1 MRKRLVLPVSIAVGL
16 SSAVC
21 VAQGGATSTSAGQ
34 IGVQTSGQAA
44 GAPSATQTAPAAT
57 QTVTAPTVTSPGSP
71 APATYPDAAAPPAPA
86 GVNSGLPA
94 EPVPTPADP
103 AQVPARSGY
112 YGQQVPATTIQQPT
126 PGRAPVVV
134 PAQTTTAAPVAAMPP
149 YIPYGIPDEDR
160 RPSHDGSTY
169 IPLDSWVYPAVLRLY
184 SLGFADTMFLG
195 MRPYTRQSLLH
206 ILENTADDVMES
218 DNDEAKETYI
228 KLMKEVQ
235 QEASDGVTP
244 RGLVYGTKAVYD
256 RALGISGTSLRD
268 SYHLGQTINNDY
280 GRPYE
285 GGFNNIVGFHEI
297 AEYGRFSL
305 DVRGE
310 YEHSPSADGYSQQL
324 SAEISNIDQIDYS
337 GYNLH
342 QATIPSGPI
351 AAANPFRLQEASLSF
366 HVLGHEISGGKTDDW
381 QGPALGGAFAYTNN
395 AENIYSFR
403 INRVEPLHI
412 PYVFA
417 LLGPIRYEFMYG
429 SLKGHT
435 FPNNDWMHTEMVSFR
450 PTKNVEFGFQR
461 TVIFGGQGHE
471 PVTLHTFLKGFF
483 DISDT
488 TMAEK
493 YSRDD
498 PGARYTAFNFSW
510 RLPFLSHT
518 VTLYTDSE
526 AHDDVTP
533 PSAPRRA
540 AYRPGLEFSHVP
552 GIPKLEFRVEA
563 VSTDTSTLRSLG
575 GTFNY
580 YETVQRQAYTNKG
593 FIFGD
598 WIGREAKGG
607 QAWLTYH
614 LSGDEYVQLEYL
626 NKKNPKDFINSTAAE
641 VNGPYPQGGTTQN
654 DFKLSVLKR
663 FHHDD
668 IELNAWFQYEKWNA
682 PIYKPGAQ
690 TDTETAVQV
699 TFFPGLKRRTSIF
712 Q

>member
-1 MRKRLVLPVSIAVGL
+1 MRKCFVLPLSAAVWM
-16 SSAVC
+16 SAAIC
-21 VAQGGATSTSAGQ
+21 FAQNGASPTTATPTSQPTSQIQPQPPSTSPTTPAG
-34 IGVQTSGQAA
+34 ITQAF
-44 GAPSATQTAPAAT
+44 PAA
-57 QTVTAPTVTSPGSP
+57 PT
-71 APATYPDAAAPPAPA
+71 
-86 GVNSGLPA
+86 
-94 EPVPTPADP
+94 PTPADP
-103 AQVPARSGY
+103 GRVPAQSGY
-112 YGQQVPATTIQQPT
+112 FNQQITSPVAPQAT
-126 PGRAPVVV
+126 PGGAPVVV
-134 PAQTTTAAPVAAMPP
+134 PAQPTTAAPVAAMPP

-184 SLGFADTMFLG
+184 SLGYADTMFLS

-206 ILENTADDVMES
+206 ILEETQDDVRDS
-218 DNDEAKETYI
+218 DNEEAQETFA
-228 KLMKEVQ
+228 KLMKEVVD
-235 QEASDGVTP
+235 EGTDGVTP
-244 RGLVYGTKAVYD
+244 RGLVYGTRAVYD
-256 RALGISGTSLRD
+256 RAMGISGTTLRD

-310 YEHSPSADGYSQQL
+310 YEHSPSAAGYSQQL
-324 SAEISNIDQIDYS
+324 SAELSQIDGIPFS
-337 GYNLH
+337 GYNLN

-351 AAANPFRLQEASLSF
+351 ASVNPFRLQEAALSF

-381 QGPALGGAFAYTNN
+381 QGPGLGGAFAWSNN
-395 AENIYSFR
+395 AEDIYSVR

-412 PYVFA
+412 PYLSA
-417 LLGPIRYEFMYG
+417 LLGPVRYEFMYG

-435 FPNNDWMHTEMVSFR
+435 DPNDDWVHTEMVSFR

-461 TVIFGGQGHE
+461 SIVFGGKGHE
-471 PVTLHTFLKGFF
+471 PVTIHTFLKGFF

-488 TMAEK
+488 TPTEK
-493 YSRDD
+493 NSTND

-510 RLPFLSHT
+510 RLPFLRHS

-540 AYRPGLEFSHVP
+540 AYRPGLEFSHLP

-563 VSTDTSTLRSLG
+563 ASTDTSTLRSVG
-575 GTFNY
+575 GQFNY

-593 FIFGD
+593 FILGD

-614 LSGDEYVQLEYL
+614 LSGNEYIQVEYL
-626 NKKNPKDFINSTAAE
+626 NKKNPKDFINSNAANL
-641 VNGPYPQGGTTQN
+641 VGPYLQAGTTQN
-654 DFKLSVLKR
+654 DVKVSVLKR
-663 FHHDD
+663 FYHDN
-668 IELNAWFQYEKWNA
+668 IELNGWFQYEKWNA
-682 PIYKPGAQ
+682 PVYKQGAQ
-690 TDTETAVQV
+690 SDTETAIQV
-699 TFFPGLKRRTSIF
+699 TFFPGLKRRSSLLR
-712 Q
+712 